1 LLFPLS
7 EKELRFLK
15 ESKGNLSVHNEERRT
30 MTKSLSIGVKRGF
43 PEEWLKKQKEP
54 KIKKDEKG
62 YYLYTVNENA
72 KVYLEDFYNFLE
84 KVEKRCME
92 EMKSLR
98 ERINDCDPQR
108 QETLAYLNA
117 RKIIV
122 EVILKN
128 VYGYYGDDT
137 NLGVI
142 MSPWCFGT
150 VILEKV
156 ESYKERLSRG
166 QLLDSNL
173 PEYPYYV
180 LRYIDEIYKKTLLEV
195 FEFPDEA
202 FSVKWQYTEILKRY
216 SRVLSDITATLTNII
231 SLVKEYRYDSS
242 GRVA

>member
-1 LLFPLS
+1 
-7 EKELRFLK
+7 
-15 ESKGNLSVHNEERRT
+15 
-30 MTKSLSIGVKRGF
+30 MKSLSTEKTLSIGIKRGF
-43 PEEWLKKQKEP
+43 PEEWLRKQKEP
-54 KIKKDEKG
+54 KIKRDERG
-62 YYLYTVNENA
+62 CYLYTVNENT
-72 KVYLEDFYNFLE
+72 KVYFEDFYNFLE
-84 KVEKRCME
+84 KAERRCLEELRSLNEKISNCNP
-92 EMKSLR
+92 KR
-98 ERINDCDPQR
+98 E
-108 QETLAYLNA
+108 ETLAYYQA

-128 VYGYYGDDT
+128 VYGYYGDDS

-156 ESYKERLSRG
+156 ENYKQRLSTAE
-166 QLLDSNL
+166 LLDLNL

-180 LRYIDEIYKKTLLEV
+180 LRYIDEIYKKTLLEI

-202 FSVKWQYTEILKRY
+202 FSVRWQYTEILKRY
-216 SRVLSDITATLTNII
+216 SRVLSDITATLTNIL